1 MDYFDFDENKKQEKE
16 IFVKTYTRN
25 RKVLRYVMG
34 FVFTG
39 LGVLFLGLGISL
51 MILLDLLPM
60 ISLAIVGGIYL
71 ISGIV
76 FFIVFRP
83 KDPNIAYEKYQKRLK
98 EFKSI
103 YSTSDASNR
112 ILMLEAKVK
121 RLEEEIESLKKNN
134 RY

>member
-1 MDYFDFDENKKQEKE
+1 MDYFDFDEDKKQEKE
-16 IFVKTYTRN
+16 IFVKNYTRN

-60 ISLAIVGGIYL
+60 ISLAVVGGIYL
-71 ISGIV
+71 IGGIV

-83 KDPNIAYEKYQKRLK
+83 KDPNMAYEKYQKRLK
-98 EFKSI
+98 EFRPI